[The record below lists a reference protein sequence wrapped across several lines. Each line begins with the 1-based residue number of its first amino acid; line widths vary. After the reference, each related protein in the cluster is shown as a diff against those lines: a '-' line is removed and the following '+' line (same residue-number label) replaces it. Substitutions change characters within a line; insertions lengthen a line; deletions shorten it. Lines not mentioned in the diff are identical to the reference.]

1 MQTSDTV
8 WLNRFAVNST
18 KGKAVKSIARAQWVL
33 IFLFGLQFTGLGI
46 LRAQTLKVPYVSLSP
61 TAGPLWIA
69 YEAGFFKRNNLGV
82 ELLYIPGGS
91 VIIQS
96 IMSGDVKV
104 ANMAPP
110 SAIGA
115 WAKGADL
122 TLIASGVDQLL
133 ETVVTGSNIRSP
145 ADLRGK
151 KIGVSRYGSLTD
163 MALREALRHYKLTPD
178 KDVTILQTGGEA
190 TRFAA
195 LTSGAIDGAMLSG
208 DKKVLAEK
216 MGFHVTIDLS
226 QLPIYYPVNGVIAS
240 KKFVATSPDA
250 AKNFLK
256 SWVEGIKTFKTEK
269 ELSLK
274 VLAKY
279 LKLNDRDVLEKSYE
293 IYRPVYKKVPYGDK
307 RSVTFALQQMS
318 GELPNPAKLN
328 AEDFIDN
335 TILSELDKSGFIDQ
349 LYNEPSK
356 K

>member
-8 WLNRFAVNST
+8 WLKRFAVNST
-18 KGKAVKSIARAQWVL
+18 KGKAVKSIARAQWVF
-33 IFLFGLQFTGLGI
+33 IFLFGLQFAGVGI

-133 ETVVTGSNIRSP
+133 ETVVTGSNIKSP
-145 ADLRGK
+145 ADLKGK

-256 SWVEGIKTFKTEK
+256 SWVEGIKTFKTDK

-318 GELPNPAKLN
+318 SELSNPAKLN

>member
-1 MQTSDTV
+1 M
-8 WLNRFAVNST
+8 NFALRAKLTCAFFAALQISSSEIVN
-18 KGKAVKSIARAQWVL
+18 
-33 IFLFGLQFTGLGI
+33 
-46 LRAQTLKVPYVSLSP
+46 AQTLKVPYVSLSP

-69 YEAGFFKRNNLGV
+69 YEAGFFKKNHLTA

-91 VIIQS
+91 TIIQS

-133 ETVVTGSNIRSP
+133 ETVVTGPNIKSP
-145 ADLRGK
+145 ADLKNK

-195 LTSGAIDGAMLSG
+195 LTTGAIDGAMLSG
-208 DKKVLAEK
+208 DKKVQAEK

-240 KKFVATSPDA
+240 KQFVAANFNA

-256 SWVEGIKTFKTEK
+256 SWVEGIKAFKTDK

-279 LKLNDRDVLEKSYE
+279 LKINDRDILEKSYE
-293 IYRPVYKKVPYGDK
+293 IYRPVYKKIPYGDK
-307 RSVTFALQQMS
+307 RAVSFALEQM
-318 GELPNPAKLN
+318 GKELPEAAKLN
-328 AEDFIDN
+328 PDDFIDN
-335 TILSELDKSGFIDQ
+335 RILSELEKSGFIDQ
-349 LYNEPSK
+349 IYAESPK

>member
-1 MQTSDTV
+1 MNFPLRAKLTCAF
-8 WLNRFAVNST
+8 FAALQISSSEIVN
-18 KGKAVKSIARAQWVL
+18 
-33 IFLFGLQFTGLGI
+33 
-46 LRAQTLKVPYVSLSP
+46 AQTLKVPYVSLSP

-69 YEAGFFKRNNLGV
+69 YEAGFFKKNNITA

-91 VIIQS
+91 TIIQS

-133 ETVVTGSNIRSP
+133 ETVVTGPNIKSP
-145 ADLRGK
+145 ADLKNK

-163 MALREALRHYKLTPD
+163 MTLREALRHYKLTPD

-195 LTSGAIDGAMLSG
+195 LTTGAIDGAMLSG
-208 DKKVLAEK
+208 DKKVQAEK

-226 QLPIYYPVNGVIAS
+226 QLPIYYPVNGVVAS
-240 KKFVATSPDA
+240 KKFLASNPESA
-250 AKNFLK
+250 RNFLK
-256 SWVEGIKTFKTEK
+256 SWVEGIKAYKTDK

-307 RSVTFALQQMS
+307 RAVTFALEQMT
-318 GELPNPAKLN
+318 GEIPNSAKLN
-328 AEDFIDN
+328 AADFIDN
-335 TILSELDKSGFIDQ
+335 TIITELEKTGFIDH

>member
-1 MQTSDTV
+1 MQSSRSINLFRGASLALLLTQAH
-8 WLNRFAVNST
+8 FAN
-18 KGKAVKSIARAQWVL
+18 G
-33 IFLFGLQFTGLGI
+33 
-46 LRAQTLKVPYVSLSP
+46 QTLKVPYVSLSP

-69 YEAGFFKRNNLGV
+69 QEAGLFKKHNVGV

-96 IMSGDVKV
+96 IMSGDVKL

-133 ETVVTGSNIRSP
+133 ENVVTGPAIKKP
-145 ADLRGK
+145 ADLKGK

-163 MALREALRHYKLTPD
+163 MALREALRHYKLSPD

-208 DKKVLAEK
+208 DKKVQAEK
-216 MGFHVTIDLS
+216 LGFHVTIDLS
-226 QLPIYYPVNGVIAS
+226 ELPIYYPVNGIVAS
-240 KKFVATSPDA
+240 KKFVASNPELA
-250 AKNFLK
+250 RNFLK
-256 SWVEGIKTFKTEK
+256 GWLEGIKAFKTDK

-279 LKLNDRDVLEKSYE
+279 LKLNDRDVLEKSHE
-293 IYRPVYKKVPYGDK
+293 IYRPVYKKLPYGDRRAVK
-307 RSVTFALQQMS
+307 FALDQMS
-318 GELPNPAKLN
+318 GELPQSAKLN
-328 AEDFIDN
+328 PDDFIDN
-335 TILSELDKSGFIDQ
+335 SILTELEKSGFIDQ
-349 LYNEPSK
+349 IYR
-356 K
+356 

>member
-1 MQTSDTV
+1 MCRS
-8 WLNRFAVNST
+8 
-18 KGKAVKSIARAQWVL
+18 
-33 IFLFGLQFTGLGI
+33 
-46 LRAQTLKVPYVSLSP
+46 
-61 TAGPLWIA
+61 AGPLWIA
-69 YEAGFFKRNNLGV
+69 YEADFFKKNHLTA

-91 VIIQS
+91 TIIQS

-133 ETVVTGSNIRSP
+133 ETVVTGPNIKSP
-145 ADLRGK
+145 ADLKNK

-195 LTSGAIDGAMLSG
+195 LTTGAIDGAMLSG
-208 DKKVLAEK
+208 DKKVQAEK

-226 QLPIYYPVNGVIAS
+226 QLPIYYPVNGVVAS
-240 KKFVATSPDA
+240 KKFLASNPESA
-250 AKNFLK
+250 RNFLK
-256 SWVEGIKTFKTEK
+256 SWVEGIKAYKTDK

-307 RSVTFALQQMS
+307 RAVTFALEQMT
-318 GELPNPAKLN
+318 GEIPNSAKLN
-328 AEDFIDN
+328 AADFIDN
-335 TILSELDKSGFIDQ
+335 TIITELEKTGFIDH

>member
-1 MQTSDTV
+1 MIFFCFVALQIQTGGT
-8 WLNRFAVNST
+8 LE
-18 KGKAVKSIARAQWVL
+18 
-33 IFLFGLQFTGLGI
+33 
-46 LRAQTLKVPYVSLSP
+46 AQTLKVPYVSLSP

-69 YEAGFFKRNNLGV
+69 HEAGFFKKNNLGV
-82 ELLYIPGGS
+82 ELVYIPGGS

-122 TLIASGVDQLL
+122 VLIASGVDQLL
-133 ETVVTGSNIRSP
+133 ETVVTGPSIKTP
-145 ADLRGK
+145 ADLKNK

-163 MALREALRHYKLTPD
+163 MALREALRHYKLVPD

-208 DKKVLAEK
+208 DKKVQAEK
-216 MGFHVTIDLS
+216 MGFHVAIDLS

-240 KKFVATSPDA
+240 KKFIAGNREQVR
-250 AKNFLK
+250 NFLK
-256 SWVEGIKTFKTEK
+256 SWVEGIKAFKTDK

-274 VLAKY
+274 VLNKY

-293 IYRPVYKKVPYGDK
+293 IYRPVYKKLPYGDTK
-307 RSVTFALQQMS
+307 AVKFALDQMAKEIPES
-318 GELPNPAKLN
+318 AKLN
-328 AEDFIDN
+328 ADNFIDN
-335 TILSELDKSGFIDQ
+335 SMLTELDKSGFIDQ
-349 LYNEPSK
+349 IYAEPLK

>member
-1 MQTSDTV
+1 MKSCLKLKFT
-8 WLNRFAVNST
+8 FAF
-18 KGKAVKSIARAQWVL
+18 
-33 IFLFGLQFTGLGI
+33 FLALQIPAWETLY
-46 LRAQTLKVPYVSLSP
+46 AQTLKVPYVSLSP

-69 YEAGFFKRNNLGV
+69 YEAGFFKKNNV
-82 ELLYIPGGS
+82 TAELLYIPGGS
-91 VIIQS
+91 TIIQS

-122 TLIASGVDQLL
+122 ILIASGVDQLL
-133 ETVVTGSNIRSP
+133 ETVVTGPNIKSP
-145 ADLRGK
+145 ADLKNK

-195 LTSGAIDGAMLSG
+195 LTTGAIDGAMLSG
-208 DKKVLAEK
+208 DKKVQAEK

-226 QLPIYYPVNGVIAS
+226 QLPISYPVNGVITS
-240 KKFVATSPDA
+240 KKFVATSPDV

-256 SWVEGIKTFKTEK
+256 SWVEGIKAYKTDK

-307 RSVTFALQQMS
+307 RAVTFALEQMT
-318 GELPNPAKLN
+318 GEIPNSAKLN
-328 AEDFIDN
+328 ATDFIDN
-335 TILSELDKSGFIDQ
+335 TIISELEKSGFIDH
-349 LYNEPSK
+349 LYNEPAK

>member
-1 MQTSDTV
+1 MKLSLSRLT
-8 WLNRFAVNST
+8 AVVFCLS
-18 KGKAVKSIARAQWVL
+18 SQLPMAQSSAAE
-33 IFLFGLQFTGLGI
+33 T
-46 LRAQTLKVPYVSLSP
+46 LRIPYVSLSP

-69 YEAGFFKRNNLGV
+69 YEAGLIKKNNV
-82 ELLYIPGGS
+82 SAELLYIPGGS
-91 VIIQS
+91 TIIQA
-96 IMSGDVKV
+96 IISGDIKV

-115 WAKGADL
+115 WAKGFDL

-133 ETVVTGSNIRSP
+133 ETVVTGPAIKSG
-145 ADLRGK
+145 ADLKNK

-163 MALREALRHYKLTPD
+163 LALREALRHYKLNPD

-195 LTSGAIDGAMLSG
+195 LTTGAIDGAMLSG
-208 DKKVLAEK
+208 DKKVQAEK
-216 MGFHVTIDLS
+216 MGFHVAIDLS

-240 KKFVATSPDA
+240 KKYVAGNREA

-256 SWVEGIKTFKTEK
+256 SWVEGIKVFKTDK
-269 ELSLK
+269 ELSIK

-279 LKLNDRDVLEKSYE
+279 LKINDRDVLEKSYE
-293 IYRPVYKKVPYGDK
+293 IYRPVYKKIPYGDRRAVK
-307 RSVTFALQQMS
+307 FAVDQMAK
-318 GELPNPAKLN
+318 ELPESAKLN

-335 TILSELDKSGFIDQ
+335 SMLTELEKSGFIDQ
-349 LYNEPSK
+349 IYNETSK

>member
-1 MQTSDTV
+1 MQSSRSINLFRGASLALLLTQAH
-8 WLNRFAVNST
+8 FAN
-18 KGKAVKSIARAQWVL
+18 G
-33 IFLFGLQFTGLGI
+33 
-46 LRAQTLKVPYVSLSP
+46 QTLKVPYVSLSP

-69 YEAGFFKRNNLGV
+69 QEAGLFKKHNVGV

-96 IMSGDVKV
+96 IMSGDVKL

-133 ETVVTGSNIRSP
+133 ENVVTGPAIKKP
-145 ADLRGK
+145 ADLKGK

-163 MALREALRHYKLTPD
+163 MALREALRHYKLAPD

-208 DKKVLAEK
+208 DKKVQAEK
-216 MGFHVTIDLS
+216 MGFHVAIDLS
-226 QLPIYYPVNGVIAS
+226 ELPIYYPVNGVIAS
-240 KKFVATSPDA
+240 KKFVAGNPELA
-250 AKNFLK
+250 RNFLK
-256 SWVEGIKTFKTEK
+256 GWLEGIKAFKTDK

-279 LKLNDRDVLEKSYE
+279 LKLNDRDVLEKSHE
-293 IYRPVYKKVPYGDK
+293 IYRPVYKKLPYGDRRAVK
-307 RSVTFALQQMS
+307 FALDQMS
-318 GELPNPAKLN
+318 AELPQSAKLN
-328 AEDFIDN
+328 PDDFIDN
-335 TILSELDKSGFIDQ
+335 SILTELEKSGFIEQ
-349 LYNEPSK
+349 IYR
-356 K
+356 

>member
-1 MQTSDTV
+1 LAFFLALQILAWKT
-8 WLNRFAVNST
+8 LY
-18 KGKAVKSIARAQWVL
+18 AQ
-33 IFLFGLQFTGLGI
+33 
-46 LRAQTLKVPYVSLSP
+46 ALKVPYVSLSP

-69 YEAGFFKRNNLGV
+69 YEAGFFKKNHLTA

-91 VIIQS
+91 TIIQS
-96 IMSGDVKV
+96 IMSGDVKI

-133 ETVVTGSNIRSP
+133 ETVVTGPNIKSP
-145 ADLRGK
+145 ADLKNK

-195 LTSGAIDGAMLSG
+195 LTTGAIDGAMLSG

-240 KKFVATSPDA
+240 KKFVATSPDVA
-250 AKNFLK
+250 TNFLK
-256 SWVEGIKTFKTEK
+256 GWVEGIKAFKTDK

-279 LKLNDRDVLEKSYE
+279 LKIDDRDILEKSYE
-293 IYRPVYKKVPYGDK
+293 IYRPVYKKIPYGDK
-307 RSVTFALQQMS
+307 RAVSFALEQM
-318 GELPNPAKLN
+318 GKELPEAAKLN
-328 AEDFIDN
+328 PDDFIDN
-335 TILSELDKSGFIDQ
+335 RILSELEKSGFINQ
-349 LYNEPSK
+349 IYAEPSK

>member
-1 MQTSDTV
+1 MKSCLKLKFT
-8 WLNRFAVNST
+8 FAF
-18 KGKAVKSIARAQWVL
+18 
-33 IFLFGLQFTGLGI
+33 FLALQIPAWETLY
-46 LRAQTLKVPYVSLSP
+46 AQTLKVPYVSLSP

-69 YEAGFFKRNNLGV
+69 YEAGFFKKNNV
-82 ELLYIPGGS
+82 TAELLYIPGGS
-91 VIIQS
+91 TIIQS

-122 TLIASGVDQLL
+122 ILIASGVDQLL
-133 ETVVTGSNIRSP
+133 ETVVTGPNIKSP
-145 ADLRGK
+145 ADLKNK

-195 LTSGAIDGAMLSG
+195 LTAGAIDGAMLSG
-208 DKKVLAEK
+208 DKKVQAEK
-216 MGFHVTIDLS
+216 MGFRVTIDLS
-226 QLPIYYPVNGVIAS
+226 QLPIYYPVNGVITS
-240 KKFVATSPDA
+240 KKFVATSPDV

-256 SWVEGIKTFKTEK
+256 SWVEGIKAYKTDK

-307 RSVTFALQQMS
+307 RAVTFALEQMT
-318 GELPNPAKLN
+318 GEIPNSAKLN
-328 AEDFIDN
+328 AADFIDN
-335 TILSELDKSGFIDQ
+335 TIITELEKSGFIDH
-349 LYNEPSK
+349 LYNEPAK

>member
-1 MQTSDTV
+1 MNFPLRAKLTCAF
-8 WLNRFAVNST
+8 FAALQISSSEIVN
-18 KGKAVKSIARAQWVL
+18 
-33 IFLFGLQFTGLGI
+33 
-46 LRAQTLKVPYVSLSP
+46 AQTLKVPYVSLSP

-69 YEAGFFKRNNLGV
+69 YEAGFFKKNNITA

-91 VIIQS
+91 TIIQS

-122 TLIASGVDQLL
+122 ILIASGVDQLL
-133 ETVVTGSNIRSP
+133 ETVVTGPNIKSP
-145 ADLRGK
+145 ADLKNK

-195 LTSGAIDGAMLSG
+195 LTTGAIDGAMLSG
-208 DKKVLAEK
+208 DKKVQAEK

-226 QLPIYYPVNGVIAS
+226 QLPIYYPVNGVITS
-240 KKFVATSPDA
+240 KKFVATSPDV

-256 SWVEGIKTFKTEK
+256 SWVEGIKAYKTDK

-293 IYRPVYKKVPYGDK
+293 IYRPVYKKVPYGDT
-307 RSVTFALQQMS
+307 RAVTFALEQMTGEIPNS
-318 GELPNPAKLN
+318 GKLN
-328 AEDFIDN
+328 ATDFIDN
-335 TILSELDKSGFIDQ
+335 IIITELEKSGFIDH
-349 LYNEPSK
+349 LYNEPAK